1 MDMKNTIMS
10 LDQFKDVTPSV
21 FATSASPKVSSKYT
35 FVPTIDIVEN
45 FDRQGWTISSVRQ
58 SGKSEFGIHE
68 LRFRNGELPKVGDSL
83 AEVII
88 RNSHNGKSALNIT
101 AGLFRVCCSNGLTV
115 PTALSERFNLRHTG
129 FDLGEVK
136 RLTEKFA
143 ERLPIIQNSVDRMM
157 SRELSDEEKI
167 KFVIKSTE
175 MRWKMG
181 SVPTTLN
188 LEDFLTPNREED
200 KGNSLWKV
208 FNVVQEKFIRGG
220 VEYNGQSGRKTGL
233 KGIKNIVATNHVNT
247 KLWEIAEE
255 IM

>member
-1 MDMKNTIMS
+1 MATPIT
-10 LDQFKDVTPSV
+10 LDFIKSNAPSV
-21 FATSASPKVSSKYT
+21 LATKPSPKVSSKYI
-35 FVPTIDIVEN
+35 FVPTVDIMEN
-45 FDRQGWTISSVRQ
+45 FQREGWNLSSVRQ
-58 SGKSEFGIHE
+58 SGKGEFGIHE

-83 AEVII
+83 VEAVI
-88 RNSHNGKSALNIT
+88 RNSHNGMATFSVCS
-101 AGLFRVCCSNGLTV
+101 GLFRLCCSNGLTV
-115 PTALSERFNLRHTG
+115 PTSISERFNLRHTG

-143 ERLPIIQNSVDRMM
+143 ERLPVIQNSVDRMM
-157 SRELSDEEKI
+157 SKELSDEEKI
-167 KFVIKSTE
+167 KFVVKSAE

-200 KGNSLWKV
+200 KGNTLWQV

-220 VEYNGQSGRKTGL
+220 VDYKGDSGRKTGL
-233 KGIKNIVATNHVNT
+233 KGLKNIIAANHVNT

-255 IM
+255 LL